1 MYTFTREVTFK
12 TMIDALRGAPIAQ
25 AFAKYY
31 QDAHGVTLR
40 LSRPV
45 TGAPTRLRFTYEMES
60 IDASQALTRKA
71 AMDPAF
77 HKLLAEIGPLV
88 DGSKTRDEIWQ

>member
-12 TMIDALRGAPIAQ
+12 TMIDAVRGAPVAQ
-25 AFAKYY
+25 AVAQYY
-31 QDAHGVTLR
+31 QSAHGVTLH

-45 TGAPTRLRFTYEMES
+45 TGTPTRLRFTYQMES

-88 DGSKTRDEIWQ
+88 DGTKTFDEIWQ